1 MTDLKVEASYANN
14 FKLLVESIILRAGG
28 FPGGSV
34 VKNLPAQQGTWVRS
48 LGGED
53 PLEKEMATHSNILA
67 WKVPWTEEPGG
78 LQSMGFQESDTT

>member
-1 MTDLKVEASYANN
+1 MTDVKVEASYANN

-28 FPGGSV
+28 VPGGSV
-34 VKNLPAQQGTWVRS
+34 VQNLPAQQGTRVRS
-48 LGGED
+48 LGGEY

-67 WKVPWTEEPGG
+67 WKVPWTEEPGR